1 MNKYRLSDAS
11 RSFSYQDNGEK
22 RHVTLRQIVA
32 LQDFHDVQAGTLG
45 GWVEDEQVL
54 SQQGNC
60 WIYDENSMVFGG
72 SRIADSARISQP
84 CTIYDGVDI
93 SGHAWVD
100 GAEICRGARL
110 SGNVL
115 VQRSRVSG
123 ECLLGDDARIL
134 NGSEIIA
141 ARGLTL
147 DNDATLRIYDRA
159 TVNHSRILHQAQIYG
174 DAIVNYAFVEH
185 RAEVFDFALL
195 EGNEENDVW
204 VCDCAKVYDRARL
217 VAGQGEDAIPTLRYS
232 AQLAENAVVE
242 GNCVLKHHVR
252 VGGEAQ
258 LRGGPLVLDDFVLVH
273 GRAQLS
279 GNLLIEGHVEIGGD
293 AAVIALE
300 EAYIHLR
307 GPKVISGAERITR
320 TPLLGAL

>member
-54 SQQGNC
+54 SQQGSC

-72 SRIADSARISQP
+72 SRIRDGARISQP

-93 SGHAWVD
+93 SGHAWID

-185 RAEVFDFALL
+185 RAEIFDFALL

-204 VCDCAKVYDRARL
+204 VCDCAKVYDRARI
-217 VAGQGEDAIPTLRYS
+217 VAGRGEDAIPTLRYS
-232 AQLAENAVVE
+232 AQVAESAVVE

-252 VGGEAQ
+252 VGGEAR
-258 LRGGPLVLDDFVLVH
+258 LSGGPLVLDDFVLVQ

-279 GNLLIEGHVEIGGD
+279 GNLLIEGHIEIGGD
-293 AAVIALE
+293 AAVIARE
-300 EAYIHLR
+300 EEYIHLR
-307 GPKVISGAERITR
+307 GPKVISGAECITR

>member
-217 VAGQGEDAIPTLRYS
+217 VAGRGEDAIPTLRYS
-232 AQLAENAVVE
+232 AQLAESAVVE

-293 AAVIALE
+293 AAVIARE

>member
-134 NGSEIIA
+134 NSSEIIA

-217 VAGQGEDAIPTLRYS
+217 VAGRGEDAIPTLRYS
-232 AQLAENAVVE
+232 AQLAESAVVE

-293 AAVIALE
+293 AAVIARE

>member
-11 RSFSYQDNGEK
+11 RVFSYQDNGEK

-32 LQDFHDVQAGTLG
+32 LEDFHDVQAGTPG
-45 GWVEDEQVL
+45 GWVDDEQVL
-54 SQQGNC
+54 SQQGSC
-60 WIYDENSMVFGG
+60 WIYDENSMVFAG
-72 SRIADSARISQP
+72 SRIRDSARISQA
-84 CTIYDGVDI
+84 CTIYDGVEI
-93 SGHAWVD
+93 SGNAWVD
-100 GAEICRGARL
+100 GSAICRGARL

-115 VQRSRVSG
+115 VQRSWVSG

-141 ARGLTL
+141 ARGLTV
-147 DNDATLRIYDRA
+147 DNDATLRIYERA
-159 TVNHSRILHQAQIYG
+159 TVNHSRIVHQAQIYG

-204 VCDCAKVYDRARL
+204 VCDCAKVYDRARV
-217 VAGQGEDAIPTLRYS
+217 VAGRGEDAIPTLRYS
-232 AQLAENAVVE
+232 AQVAENAVVE

-252 VGGEAQ
+252 VGGEAR
-258 LRGGPLVLDDFVLVH
+258 LSGGPLVLDDFVLVQ

-279 GNLLIEGHVEIGGD
+279 GNLLIEQHIEISGD

-300 EAYIHLR
+300 EEYIHLR

-320 TPLLGAL
+320 TPLLGSH

>member
-232 AQLAENAVVE
+232 AQLAESAVVE

-293 AAVIALE
+293 AAVIARE

>member
-32 LQDFHDVQAGTLG
+32 LEDFHDVKAGAPG
-45 GWVEDEQVL
+45 GWVEDDQVL
-54 SQQGNC
+54 SQQGSC

-72 SRIADSARISQP
+72 SRVRDSARISQP
-84 CTIYDGVDI
+84 CTIYDGVEI
-93 SGHAWVD
+93 SDNAWVD
-100 GAEICRGARL
+100 GSDICRGARL

-123 ECLLGDDARIL
+123 ECVLSDDARIL
-134 NGSEIIA
+134 NGSEIVA
-141 ARGLTL
+141 ARGLTV
-147 DNDATLRIYDRA
+147 DNDATLRIYERA
-159 TVNHSRILHQAQIYG
+159 TVNHSRIVHQAQIYG
-174 DAIVNYAFVEH
+174 DAIVNYAFIEH

-204 VCDCAKVYDRARL
+204 VCDCAKVYDRARI
-217 VAGQGEDAIPTLRYS
+217 VAGRGEDAIPTLRYS
-232 AQLAENAVVE
+232 AQVAENAVVE

-252 VGGEAQ
+252 VGGEAR
-258 LRGGPLVLDDFVLVH
+258 LSGGPLVLDDFVLVQ

-279 GNLLIEGHVEIGGD
+279 GSLLIEAHIEIGGD

-300 EAYIHLR
+300 EEYIHLR
-307 GPKVISGAERITR
+307 GPRVISGAERITR
-320 TPLLGAL
+320 TPLLGSH

>member
-54 SQQGNC
+54 SQQGSC

-217 VAGQGEDAIPTLRYS
+217 VAGRGEDAIPTLRYS
-232 AQLAENAVVE
+232 AQLAESAVVE

-293 AAVIALE
+293 AAVIARE

>member
-22 RHVTLRQIVA
+22 RHVTLHQIVA
-32 LQDFHDVQAGTLG
+32 LRDFHDVQAGTLG

-54 SQQGNC
+54 SQQDSC

-72 SRIADSARISQP
+72 SRIRDSARISQP
-84 CTIYDGVDI
+84 CTIYDGVEI

-100 GAEICRGARL
+100 GSEICRGARL

-115 VQRSRVSG
+115 VQRSQVSG

-147 DNDATLRIYDRA
+147 DHDATLRIYDRA

-204 VCDCAKVYDRARL
+204 VCDCARVYDRARL
-217 VAGQGEDAIPTLRYS
+217 VAGRGEDAIPTLRYS
-232 AQLAENAVVE
+232 AQVAENAVVE

-252 VGGEAQ
+252 VGGEAR
-258 LRGGPLVLDDFVLVH
+258 LSGGPLVLDDYVLVQ
-273 GRAQLS
+273 GRAQLR
-279 GNLLIEGHVEIGGD
+279 GNLLIEGHIEISGD
-293 AAVIALE
+293 AAVTALE
-300 EAYIHLR
+300 EESIHLR
-307 GPKVISGAERITR
+307 GPKVMSGAERITR

>member
-54 SQQGNC
+54 SQQGSC

-232 AQLAENAVVE
+232 AQLAESAVVE

-293 AAVIALE
+293 AAVIARE

>member
-22 RHVTLRQIVA
+22 KHVTLRQIVA
-32 LQDFHDVQAGTLG
+32 LKDFHDVEAGTPG

-54 SQQGNC
+54 SQQGSC

-72 SRIADSARISQP
+72 SRIRDSARISQP
-84 CTIYDGVDI
+84 CTIYDGVEI
-93 SGHAWVD
+93 SGSAWVD
-100 GAEICRGARL
+100 GSDICRGACL

-123 ECLLGDDARIL
+123 ECVLSDDARIL
-134 NGSEIIA
+134 NGSEIVA
-141 ARGLTL
+141 ARGLTV
-147 DNDATLRIYDRA
+147 DNDAMLRIYERA
-159 TVNHSRILHQAQIYG
+159 TVNHSRIVHQAQIYG
-174 DAIVNYAFVEH
+174 DAIVNYAFIEH

-204 VCDCAKVYDRARL
+204 VCDCAKVYDRGRL
-217 VAGQGEDAIPTLRYS
+217 VAGRGEDAIPTLRYS
-232 AQLAENAVVE
+232 AQVAENAVVE

-252 VGGEAQ
+252 IGGEAR
-258 LRGGPLVLDDFVLVH
+258 LSGGPLVLDDFVLVH

-279 GNLLIEGHVEIGGD
+279 GNLLIEEHIEIGGD

-300 EAYIHLR
+300 DEYIHLR
-307 GPKVISGAERITR
+307 GPKVMSGAERITR
-320 TPLLGAL
+320 TPLLGSH

>member
-32 LQDFHDVQAGTLG
+32 LVDFHDVKAGSPG

-54 SQQGNC
+54 SQQGSC

-72 SRIADSARISQP
+72 SRIRDSARVSQP
-84 CTIYDGVDI
+84 CTIYDGVEI
-93 SGHAWVD
+93 SDNAWVD
-100 GAEICRGARL
+100 GSDICRGARL

-123 ECLLGDDARIL
+123 ECLLSDDARIL
-134 NGSEIIA
+134 NGSEIVA
-141 ARGLTL
+141 ARGLTV
-147 DNDATLRIYDRA
+147 DNDATLRIYERA
-159 TVNHSRILHQAQIYG
+159 TVNHSRIVHQAQIYG

-204 VCDCAKVYDRARL
+204 VCDCAKVYDRARV
-217 VAGQGEDAIPTLRYS
+217 VAGRGEDAIPTLRYS
-232 AQLAENAVVE
+232 AQVAESAVVE

-252 VGGEAQ
+252 VGGEAR
-258 LRGGPLVLDDFVLVH
+258 LSGGPLVLDNFVLVH

-279 GNLLIEGHVEIGGD
+279 GNLLIEEHIEIGGD

-300 EAYIHLR
+300 EEYIHLR
-307 GPKVISGAERITR
+307 GPKVMSGAERITR
-320 TPLLGAL
+320 TPLLGSH

>member
-54 SQQGNC
+54 SQQGSC

-84 CTIYDGVDI
+84 CTIYNGVDI

-100 GAEICRGARL
+100 GAEISRGARL

-232 AQLAENAVVE
+232 AQLAESAVVE

-293 AAVIALE
+293 AAVIARE

>member
-22 RHVTLRQIVA
+22 KYVTLRQIVA
-32 LQDFHDVQAGTLG
+32 LKDFHDIRAGTLG
-45 GWVEDEQVL
+45 GWVENEQVL
-54 SQQGNC
+54 SQQGSC

-72 SRIADSARISQP
+72 SRIRDSARISQP
-84 CTIYDGVDI
+84 CTIYDGVEI
-93 SGHAWVD
+93 SDNAWVD
-100 GAEICRGARL
+100 GSDICRGARL

-123 ECLLGDDARIL
+123 ECVLSDDARIL

-204 VCDCAKVYDRARL
+204 VCDCAKVYDRARI
-217 VAGQGEDAIPTLRYS
+217 VAGRGEDAIPTLRYS
-232 AQLAENAVVE
+232 AQVAENAVVE

-252 VGGEAQ
+252 VGGEAR
-258 LRGGPLVLDDFVLVH
+258 LSGGPLVLDDFVLVY

-279 GNLLIEGHVEIGGD
+279 GNLLIEAHIEIGGD
-293 AAVIALE
+293 AAVIAFE
-300 EAYIHLR
+300 EEYIHLR
-307 GPKVISGAERITR
+307 GPKVMSGAERITR
-320 TPLLGAL
+320 TPLLGSH

>member
-32 LQDFHDVQAGTLG
+32 LRDFHDVQAGTLG

-54 SQQGNC
+54 SQQGSC

-72 SRIADSARISQP
+72 SRIRDSARISQP
-84 CTIYDGVDI
+84 CTIYDGVEI
-93 SGHAWVD
+93 GGHAWVD
-100 GAEICRGARL
+100 GSEICRGARL

-123 ECLLGDDARIL
+123 ECLLGGDARIL

-147 DNDATLRIYDRA
+147 DRDATLRIYDRA
-159 TVNHSRILHQAQIYG
+159 TVNHSRVLHQAQIYG

-217 VAGQGEDAIPTLRYS
+217 VAGHGEDAIPTLRYS
-232 AQLAENAVVE
+232 AQVAENAVVE

-252 VGGEAQ
+252 VGGDAR
-258 LRGGPLVLDDFVLVH
+258 LSGGPLMLDDFVLVQ

-300 EAYIHLR
+300 EESIHLR
-307 GPKVISGAERITR
+307 GPRVMSGAERITR
-320 TPLLGAL
+320 TPLLGAI

>member
-54 SQQGNC
+54 SQQGSC

-72 SRIADSARISQP
+72 SRIRDSARISQP
-84 CTIYDGVDI
+84 CTIYDGVEI
-93 SGHAWVD
+93 GGHAWVD
-100 GAEICRGARL
+100 GSEICRGARL

-123 ECLLGDDARIL
+123 ECLLSDDARIL

-147 DNDATLRIYDRA
+147 DRDATLRIYDRA
-159 TVNHSRILHQAQIYG
+159 TVNHSRVLHQAQIYG

-217 VAGQGEDAIPTLRYS
+217 VAGRGEDAIPTLRYS
-232 AQLAENAVVE
+232 AQVAENAVVE

-252 VGGEAQ
+252 VGGDAR
-258 LRGGPLVLDDFVLVH
+258 LSGGPLVLDDFVLVQ

-300 EAYIHLR
+300 EESIHLR
-307 GPKVISGAERITR
+307 GPKVMSGVERITR

>member
-54 SQQGNC
+54 SQQGSC

-72 SRIADSARISQP
+72 SRIRDGARISQP

-93 SGHAWVD
+93 SGHAWID

-185 RAEVFDFALL
+185 RAEIFDFALL

-204 VCDCAKVYDRARL
+204 VCDCAKVYDRARI
-217 VAGQGEDAIPTLRYS
+217 VAGRGEDAIPTLRYS
-232 AQLAENAVVE
+232 AQVAESAVVE

-252 VGGEAQ
+252 VGGEAR
-258 LRGGPLVLDDFVLVH
+258 LSGGPLVLDDFVLVQ

-279 GNLLIEGHVEIGGD
+279 GNLLIEGHIEIGGD
-293 AAVIALE
+293 AAVIARE
-300 EAYIHLR
+300 EEYIHLR
-307 GPKVISGAERITR
+307 GPKVMSGAERITR

>member
-147 DNDATLRIYDRA
+147 DKI
-159 TVNHSRILHQAQIYG
+159 
-174 DAIVNYAFVEH
+174 
-185 RAEVFDFALL
+185 
-195 EGNEENDVW
+195 
-204 VCDCAKVYDRARL
+204 
-217 VAGQGEDAIPTLRYS
+217 
-232 AQLAENAVVE
+232 
-242 GNCVLKHHVR
+242 
-252 VGGEAQ
+252 
-258 LRGGPLVLDDFVLVH
+258 
-273 GRAQLS
+273 GRA
-279 GNLLIEGHVEIGGD
+279 HV
-293 AAVIALE
+293 
-300 EAYIHLR
+300 
-307 GPKVISGAERITR
+307 
-320 TPLLGAL
+320 